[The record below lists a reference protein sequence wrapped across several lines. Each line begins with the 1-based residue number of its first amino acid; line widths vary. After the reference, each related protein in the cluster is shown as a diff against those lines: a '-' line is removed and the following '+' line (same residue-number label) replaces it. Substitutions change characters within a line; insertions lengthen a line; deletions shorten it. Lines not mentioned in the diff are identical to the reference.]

1 MTPPPATVTR
11 PSVSPRQW
19 PDVSTDIVRA
29 ENVSTCKRTGR
40 DKQLHKQ
47 PSDSKARQ
55 WISLSK
61 AESYYTPCSTF
72 SSHICDDLG
81 DRRDVLLQEIASYLL
96 LQNDL
101 VNHQFEATRS
111 IPKKVNGPSQRG
123 SL

>member
-19 PDVSTDIVRA
+19 RGVLLAS
-29 ENVSTCKRTGR
+29 
-40 DKQLHKQ
+40 KQQ
-47 PSDSKARQ
+47 GSCCS
-55 WISLSK
+55 
-61 AESYYTPCSTF
+61 PCSPF